1 MSELLDTKYNYVFYN
16 VGEDYLEP
24 VFGVL
29 NKYPNVKTYG
39 LAIKSNPLVE
49 KLFFLHWSAK
59 INSKI
64 KLPLKSIWFK
74 KMFDIDFGN
83 EKPICYVFYGAK
95 YINEHNGVYKY
106 IKSLNPN
113 NACIAFY
120 FDLISKRNVDI
131 EKLKDHTDYIVSYD
145 KKESEKYDVCYHET
159 VGYAP
164 INNVTTP
171 TKFDFDVFYLG
182 YAKDRLNKIHATYK
196 FLINSGLKCK
206 FIVCGVDKNKR
217 LKDSG
222 IEYSDPIPYN
232 EYIKLLNCSK
242 CTLEIAQGESTAATL
257 RVAETQ
263 SYKRKLLTNNTIIK
277 SQPYFNR
284 STMSVFFDENDI
296 DLNFIKSEI
305 DYTAFNCDYHDP
317 YRLIEYFEELMT
329 GGTNG

>member
-16 VGEDYLEP
+16 VGQDYLEP

-29 NKYPNVKTYG
+29 NEYPNVKTYG
-39 LAIKSNPLVE
+39 LAIKSNRIVE

-74 KMFDIDFGN
+74 KMFDVKFEND
-83 EKPICYVFYGAK
+83 KPICYIFYGAK

-113 NACIAFY
+113 NVCIAFY

-131 EKLKDHTDYIVSYD
+131 ERLKDHTDYIVSYD
-145 KKESEKYDVCYHET
+145 KKESKMYGVYYHET

-164 INNVTTP
+164 IMNVTTP
-171 TKFDFDVFYLG
+171 SKFDFDVFYLG
-182 YAKDRLNKIHATYK
+182 YAKDRLDQIHATYK
-196 FLINSGLKCK
+196 YLINNGLKCK
-206 FIVCGVDKNKR
+206 FIICGVEKNKR

-222 IEYSDPIPYN
+222 IEYSDPISYN

-263 SYKRKLLTNNTIIK
+263 SYKRKLLTNNTFIK
-277 SQPYFNR
+277 SQPYFNK
-284 STMSVFFDENDI
+284 STMSVFLDESDI
-296 DLNFIKSEI
+296 DLDYIKSEI
-305 DYTAFNCDYHDP
+305 DYTAFNSDYHNP

-329 GGTNG
+329 GGINE